1 MTNKQAIKKIDTTI
15 KKAFQLGVEGDLTLK
30 IKLNTL
36 SYKELGERSDI
47 ILSKVSCLENVTQN
61 ESNFYN
67 KDLQIS
73 IFFEKSDSL

>member
-47 ILSKVSCLENVTQN
+47 ILSKVSCPENVTQN